1 MRKKLKN
8 YWSSK
13 SLFGKIADIVFIAFL
28 VALLF
33 PGGRMAIGGGIN
45 RVKALIVQPGFE
57 KNRIPL
63 GEEGQNW
70 LLSDMDGALLN
81 LSDFDG
87 KVKFINLWATWC
99 PPCIGEKPEIQKL
112 YDKFKD
118 NENVAFFMISDEE
131 LDKIQGFKN
140 RNKYTFPVFKSSG
153 QVPLGFRSRSI
164 PTSFIISKNNEI
176 VVRKVGAANWGGK
189 KTEKIINSLL
199 LD

>member
-1 MRKKLKN
+1 MRKRIKQ

-13 SLFGKIADIVFIAFL
+13 SSFGKITDILFLVFL

-33 PGGRMAIGGGIN
+33 PAGRMAIGGGIN
-45 RVKALIVQPGFE
+45 RIKALIVQPGFE
-57 KNRIPL
+57 KNRIQI
-63 GEEGQNW
+63 GEDGQNW
-70 LLSDMDGALLN
+70 TLTAMDGSMVN
-81 LSDFDG
+81 IQDYDG

-112 YDKFKD
+112 YDKFMD
-118 NENVAFFMISDEE
+118 NDDVAFFMISDEE
-131 LDKIQGFKN
+131 LDKIQQFKN
-140 RNKYTFPVFKSSG
+140 RNNYTFPVFRSSG

-189 KTEKIINSLL
+189 KTERMINSLL
-199 LD
+199 LE